1 MARLEVRVTPK
12 AKQNQIVGWHENR
25 MLVVKVTAPPVGGQ
39 ANDEL
44 IRFLAEKLDI
54 SPDDIVITRGYTS
67 RQKLLEI
74 QGLSDEEVMRRL
86 HSGAAG

>member
-86 HSGAAG
+86 HSGAVS